1 MRKLLIVAL
10 LLAGSLVA
18 QPTTTTVAD
27 TLRLPDV
34 SNITG
39 TVYIRL
45 SHPCEAGDGSR
56 IYSGY
61 PGSAPV
67 TAGAFTVN
75 LVPNDNCADVAGN
88 HSTAYKVQ
96 YDVRDASGVKQPTEN
111 ETWVVPTSGSTVTIS
126 DVVTT
131 TWTAPVNYL
140 NLGRLGNYSTKGG
153 MLASNGSAWARLAP
167 DADNYCLVTDS
178 TTSLGVRWG
187 SCASGTGVGTVTSV
201 GVSAPSTLFAVSGSP
216 VTTAGTL
223 ALSFAIGQTAN
234 RVFGT
239 SAAGAVSLLAL
250 TADHLPDLSGTYQ
263 PLDAALTA
271 LAAGSD
277 FFQVTGPTTS
287 TKVFTLPDANATLL
301 YSGGALGTPSGGTLT
316 NATGLPIASG
326 VSGLGAGVATFLATP
341 SSENLAA
348 AVTGETGTGAAVFAT
363 SPTLVTPTLGV
374 ATATSI
380 NKVAITAPA
389 TGSTLTVA
397 DGKTLTVSNTI
408 TFTGTDS
415 ASVEVGTG
423 GTVAMTA
430 DKLSAFAATTSAEL
444 SSVLSD
450 ENPSGGYVT
459 NPMLTAED
467 IIVGSAIGVPKR
479 LAKGSEGQALKVTS
493 GVVAW
498 STDSTGG
505 TPAFSDVASGTN
517 TAAAMV
523 VGTGASL
530 ATSGSGTIAA
540 TSAATATT
548 AGTASALAANGA
560 NCSAGQYPLG
570 VDASGAAESCT
581 VDNTGTDDQV
591 ASEVPVTPVG
601 SVAATDVQAA
611 IQELDSEK
619 LATTAT
625 AADSTKLANTTPGA
639 GGLAVLDDATTGA
652 VLTTIGAAASGHDH
666 SGVYEPND
674 ADLTA
679 IAALACTA
687 DQIIKRNGV
696 GAWICAADATG
707 GTPAFSGISAGTN
720 TSAAMVVGTGASLA
734 TSGSGTIAAT
744 TSADSAADDIS
755 NDNLGGLQ
763 NVTEAIPANDE
774 ILQYVIDHWEN
785 QTLAEAGIQA
795 ALSLATGVETWLG
808 TPSSANLAA
817 ALTDEVGNAGGFTR
831 GTAGL
836 TNECVKWDVN
846 GNLVSAGAA
855 CGTGGGTPGGVS
867 LDYQFNNAGAFGGA
881 SLKECAAGLIGIG
894 GCTSAFPALK
904 RSGAATEIRGGDDIG
919 YAPLVVGQLWTTD
932 YFNSVEITTPLL
944 PAADQGRL
952 YFKDNGVGKTVLCY
966 LDSAG
971 LETCPEEAGASTLPT
986 QTGNENKLLSTN
998 GTVADW
1004 RNIGVGLI
1012 VDASTARVDDSTVVM
1027 RTGAQSV
1034 AGDKT
1039 FSGSTAFT
1047 GAVDVSG
1054 GTVILPG
1061 AASLPATC
1069 TASKEIYVDTD
1080 ATPAGQQ
1087 VYLCNAGGNGWNL
1100 VGDGG
1105 GAQDVAIQI
1114 VIDGGG
1120 AVIATGIHGDI
1131 EVPFACTISKVTGLA
1146 DQSGSIVVDIW
1157 KDVYANYP
1165 PTVIDSITAAA
1176 PLTLSAAIKA
1186 QDSTLTGW
1194 TTAIAA
1200 GDTLRYNVNSAAT
1213 ITRLTVSLTCAR

>member
-1 MRKLLIVAL
+1 MRKLLIVAF
-10 LLAGSLVA
+10 LLAGILGA

-61 PGSAPV
+61 PGSAAV
-67 TAGAFTVN
+67 TAGAFTVD

-96 YDVRDASGVKQPTEN
+96 YDVRDANGVKQPTEN
-111 ETWVVPTSGSTVTIS
+111 ETWVVPTSGSAVTIS

-167 DADNYCLVTDS
+167 DADDYCLITDS
-178 TTSLGVRWG
+178 TTTLGVRWG

-201 GVSAPSTLFAVSGSP
+201 GASAPSTLFTVSGSP

-223 ALSFAIGQTAN
+223 ALSFATGQTAN

-301 YSGGALGTPSGGTLT
+301 YSGGPLGTPSGGTLT
-316 NATGLPIASG
+316 NATGLPIDSG
-326 VSGLGAGVATFLATP
+326 VSGLGSGVATFLATP
-341 SSENLAA
+341 SSANLAA

-374 ATATSI
+374 ASATTI
-380 NKVAITAPA
+380 NKVALTAPA
-389 TGSTLTVA
+389 TGSTITVA

-408 TFTGTDS
+408 TLTGTDS
-415 ASVEVGTG
+415 ASVAVGAG

-450 ENPSGGYVT
+450 ENTSGGYFT
-459 NPMLTAED
+459 NPMLTTD
-467 IIVGSAIGVPKR
+467 DVIVGNASGVPKR
-479 LAKGSEGQALKVTS
+479 LAKGSEGQVLKVTS
-493 GVVAW
+493 GAVAW

-530 ATSGSGTIAA
+530 GATGSGTITA

-548 AGTASALAANGA
+548 ASTASALAANGA

-581 VDNTGTDDQV
+581 ADDTGTD
-591 ASEVPVTPVG
+591 T
-601 SVAATDVQAA
+601 
-611 IQELDSEK
+611 
-619 LATTAT
+619 
-625 AADSTKLANTTPGA
+625 
-639 GGLAVLDDATTGA
+639 LDDLSDDALGA
-652 VLTTIGAAASGHDH
+652 
-666 SGVYEPND
+666 
-674 ADLTA
+674 
-679 IAALACTA
+679 
-687 DQIIKRNGV
+687 
-696 GAWICAADATG
+696 
-707 GTPAFSGISAGTN
+707 
-720 TSAAMVVGTGASLA
+720 
-734 TSGSGTIAAT
+734 
-744 TSADSAADDIS
+744 
-755 NDNLGGLQ
+755 LQ
-763 NVTEAIPANDE
+763 NVTEATPANDDV
-774 ILQYVIDHWEN
+774 LQYVTDHWEN

-795 ALSLATGVETWLG
+795 ALSLASGVETWLG
-808 TPSSANLAA
+808 TPSSANLAT

-831 GTAGL
+831 GTAGS
-836 TNECVKWDVN
+836 TDDCAKWDAS

-855 CGTGGGTPGGVS
+855 CGTGGGTPAGS
-867 LDYQFNNAGAFGGA
+867 DLDYQYNNSGAFGGA
-881 SLKECAAGLIGIG
+881 TLKECGSGVVGIG
-894 GCTSAFPALK
+894 GCTSSSPGIKANGTYVEIVLADNSLYAGTTALVFNVANDYAFGGSTIYDADKFVLPSYAGDPGTPANGWMVYNSTANK
-904 RSGAATEIRGGDDIG
+904 FRCYENGAWADCIGAGSGG
-919 YAPLVVGQLWTTD
+919 YATID
-932 YFNSVEITTPLL
+932 DEDTPLTQRTTL
-944 PAADQGRL
+944 NFEGGGVTCADDTDQTTCTIPAG
-952 YFKDNGVGKTVLCY
+952 
-966 LDSAG
+966 S
-971 LETCPEEAGASTLPT
+971 LPT
-986 QTGNENKLLSTN
+986 QTGNANKLLSTN
-998 GTVADW
+998 ATDADW
-1004 RNIGVGLI
+1004 RAIGAGLI
-1012 VDASTARVDDSTVVM
+1012 VDATSVRVDDSAVVM
-1027 RTGAQSV
+1027 ATGTQTV

-1039 FSGSTAFT
+1039 FTGDTAVTGDVDFSGSTAT
-1047 GAVDVSG
+1047 QACQSGATPP
-1054 GTVILPG
+1054 GTC
-1061 AASLPATC
+1061 AANSEC
-1069 TASKEIYVDTD
+1069 FIDTD
-1080 ATPAGQQ
+1080 DEQFLICDSAGTGWDP
-1087 VYLCNAGGNGWNL
+1087 YASASAGSGV
-1100 VGDGG
+1100 VG
-1105 GAQDVAIQI
+1105 IQI

-1120 AVIATGIHGDI
+1120 AEIATGVHGDV
-1131 EVPFACTISKVTGLA
+1131 EVPFACTITQVTGLA

-1157 KDVYANYP
+1157 KDAYANYP
-1165 PTVIDSITAAA
+1165 PTDADSITASA
-1176 PLTLSAAIKA
+1176 PLTLSTAVKA
-1186 QDSTLTGW
+1186 QDATLTGW
-1194 TTAIAA
+1194 TTSISA
-1200 GDTLRYNVNSAAT
+1200 GDTLRYNVDSVTT
-1213 ITRLTVSLTCAR
+1213 IERLTVSLKCTR